1 MRLQLEKTSRFPG
14 GKGPFFI
21 LAVALGAYLLLHVA
35 LEGGLRLCWFQTLTG
50 INCPTCGLSRA
61 FLALFRGEIGL
72 ALSLNPFMLLFSIG
86 VFIQLFATVVFRR
99 RLALEATTGERRGLL
114 YAFLV
119 VFLLNW
125 AWVAC
130 FSPAA

>member
-1 MRLQLEKTSRFPG
+1 MRLQLEKTGRFPG

-21 LAVALGAYLLLHVA
+21 LVVALGAYLLLHVA
-35 LEGGLRLCWFQTLTG
+35 LEGGLRLCWFRTLTG

-61 FLALFRGEIGL
+61 FLALFDGRIGL
-72 ALSLNPFMLLFSIG
+72 AFRLNPFMLTFSLG
-86 VFIQLFATVVFRR
+86 VFSQLFATVVFRR
-99 RLALEATTGERRGLL
+99 RLALEATAAERRGLL
-114 YAFLV
+114 YAFLM

-125 AWVAC
+125 AWVAF